1 MVAAAIRK
9 PWHPPLG
16 PRVGRAHAREKLCPQ
31 GLANLALPP
40 WPLGHFFLAARR
52 RSGRSLAL
60 LAVSLLALPALAQS
74 TVRIQGCSDGATC
87 RTAEGEIIRIACI
100 DPAAFAGAQADRE
113 RAEAA
118 RDYLQRLVVGQ
129 DVLIRRIGQD
139 RYGRRIA
146 ELYLWPWNIGE
157 EMVASG
163 HARILQS
170 HDKQCPWALL

>member
-1 MVAAAIRK
+1 MAAAIRK

-40 WPLGHFFLAARR
+40 WPSGHFFLAARR

-100 DPAAFAGAQADRE
+100 DAAAFAGPQADRDALRRHVIVAPACCWPR
-113 RAEAA
+113 RADPPNRA
-118 RDYLQRLVVGQ
+118 RPLRPPYCRALPVALEY
-129 DVLIRRIGQD
+129 RRRD
-139 RYGRRIA
+139 CR
-146 ELYLWPWNIGE
+146 
-157 EMVASG
+157 
-163 HARILQS
+163 
-170 HDKQCPWALL
+170 

>member
-1 MVAAAIRK
+1 M
-9 PWHPPLG
+9 
-16 PRVGRAHAREKLCPQ
+16 
-31 GLANLALPP
+31 
-40 WPLGHFFLAARR
+40 
-52 RSGRSLAL
+52 

-74 TVRIQGCSDGATC
+74 TVKIQSCSDGATC
-87 RTAEGEIIRIACI
+87 RTADGEIIRIACI
-100 DPAAFAGAQADRE
+100 DAAAFAGAQADRE

-118 RDYLQRLVVGQ
+118 RDYLRRLVVGQ